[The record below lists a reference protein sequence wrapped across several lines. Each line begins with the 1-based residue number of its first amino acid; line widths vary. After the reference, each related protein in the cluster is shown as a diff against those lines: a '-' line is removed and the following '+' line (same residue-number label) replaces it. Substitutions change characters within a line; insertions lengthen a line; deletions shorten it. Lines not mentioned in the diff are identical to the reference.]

1 MCQSMGKGNAGGNSN
16 SNITGP
22 RAVSTLKPGDWID
35 GHKVQ
40 MTDSGYKRAEDYAY
54 WTTTRQD
61 GTKSRGDYK
70 QMALTVQKV
79 EPKGDKIKV
88 TATLDLADL
97 YPVGD
102 TENRKKAPKRLLTRT
117 FNKDDMLKVY
127 ARK

>member
-1 MCQSMGKGNAGGNSN
+1 MCTSMGTGKAGGNSN
-16 SNITGP
+16 SNRTGP

-35 GHKVQ
+35 AHKVE
-40 MTDSGYKRAEDYAY
+40 MTDSGYRIAEDYAY

-79 EPKGDKIKV
+79 EPKGNKIKV
-88 TATLDLADL
+88 TATMDLADL

-117 FNKDDMLKVY
+117 FNKDDLLKVY